1 MDWNYL
7 LTKFNLDRMPESMN
21 ARKRLRLVTAG
32 LILVAVSMTVSH
44 RFGCVGAGSGRSAA
58 TTINPSSSGT
68 RTPSVTTRPELATP
82 SKTDEAGPIESR
94 IGTESV
100 GDVDDA
106 RTLINRFFAANQNID
121 ERAQFV
127 ADLVRKLCLEGESD
141 LAWEI
146 VASIGSGMI
155 RNNGV
160 EAFFQGSTL
169 PVTDL
174 LDRISDL
181 PYASDATF
189 AFGGLI
195 NRLQFGEIEDFLNSR
210 EVSGL
215 INNSSPVLNHKG
227 TVGMFLE
234 MTMQDGHNVDQVFS
248 LARRLAEQG
257 YVDSSSLVSLARA
270 AYPESSLDQWRL
282 IEDIDTSSIY
292 GSAAVS
298 LRNEVV
304 REMVINN
311 PDHALQY
318 LINSENTQDA
328 DIGIAIQKWAE
339 VDIEG
344 VINWHE
350 ENKVSIS
357 GHHHSLVAASIAERA
372 ASKLE
377 FDGAR
382 EWAME
387 IDDEVMRTELLG
399 KIALLEDENQKARLN
414 R

>member
-1 MDWNYL
+1 MAEPMHASNKSIL
-7 LTKFNLDRMPESMN
+7 IIACLTV
-21 ARKRLRLVTAG
+21 VTV
-32 LILVAVSMTVSH
+32 IVTSH
-44 RFGCVGAGSGRSAA
+44 RFGCVGAGSGRSTA
-58 TTINPSSSGT
+58 TTIKQSSSGT
-68 RTPSVTTRPELATP
+68 RTPSATNRPELATP
-82 SKTDEAGPIESR
+82 PKTEEAGPVESR
-94 IGTESV
+94 TGTESV

-106 RTLINRFFAANQNID
+106 RTLIERFFAANQNID
-121 ERAQFV
+121 KRAQFV

-155 RNNGV
+155 RNNGI
-160 EAFFQGSTL
+160 EAFFQESTL
-169 PVTDL
+169 PVADL

-215 INNSSPVLNHKG
+215 INDSSLVLNHKG

-248 LARRLAEQG
+248 MAKRLVEQG

-270 AYPESSLDQWRL
+270 AYPESLLDQWRL
-282 IEDIDTSSIY
+282 IENMDNNSIY
-292 GSAAVS
+292 GSAAAS
-298 LRNEVV
+298 LRNDVI

-311 PDHALQY
+311 PGQTLQY
-318 LINSENTQDA
+318 LTKSEKTLDSE
-328 DIGIAIQKWAE
+328 IGVATQKWAE
-339 VDIEG
+339 LDIEG
-344 VINWHE
+344 VIDWYE
-350 ENKVSIS
+350 ESKMALS

-387 IDDEVMRTELLG
+387 IEDEVLRTELLG
-399 KIALLEDENQKARLN
+399 KIAVLEDENQKARLN